1 MVSFFV
7 ILLAAGLVYFLKL
20 MRDDTSQRRSN
31 IRDSE
36 KTLALTNKLITE
48 VNEAQHQADI
58 FIANGNTKSLKTF
71 ISLQKEIKTTADSL
85 SISFSEEKL
94 TIDTLSILLKKKE
107 KSISNIARH
116 FETFNPYDEIYAIL
130 SKHTSEQKP
139 EIKSTTQITTTKQ
152 DTVIVKKTRRG
163 FGRRFLDL
171 FSSSEEQDSVIITT
185 TTTIDS
191 VQDIRQ
197 TDIDTTAIFSD
208 IREVTEKGTR
218 EQIKRM
224 EKMRKQYESFI
235 NNDRNI
241 NEELTKVLLL
251 LHQNA
256 IKRISEDISKSE
268 EDIDHNISIST
279 YGTAIVLSL
288 IILFIILIF
297 SNIHRLAK
305 AKRETEQA
313 KRQVE
318 KLMDS
323 RHKLLLSVSH
333 DIKAPLS
340 SIIGNIEL
348 MHIDAGDDEKQRLGS
363 MQESAAHI
371 LDLLTNLL
379 DFSSLEQGNQTL
391 SISQFNAYE
400 LCESLIHMFSPI
412 AMSRKLGFVTQ
423 NEIDKTVLIKSD
435 PLKIKQILTNLLS
448 NAFKYTLHGNVEFQ
462 SFLYDN
468 KLVFKVNDE
477 GIGIDKDK
485 LEDIYEPFSRIN
497 SKNMTEGNGFGLYV
511 VKGLVELLQGT
522 IEVWS
527 ETGAGTRFRV
537 EIPVETIDSENIIK
551 KDIKKILVIDDD
563 ANLLAVI
570 LAMLK
575 RIEIEA
581 ETCCSKA
588 EFDEVLDKIS
598 QYDAVITDREM
609 GALSGND
616 ILKAVK
622 AKDEESIVILM
633 TARTEY
639 SDVLAKSQGFDGYLR
654 KPFTI
659 NDLITL
665 FHCNEVEMTK
675 KKSRFSKSYPIL
687 DEMFGGDEA
696 IIEQILNTFAE
707 TTADNLVFLN
717 KSIDTHSFSEAKSI
731 CHRMK
736 PMFIQLQKNEL
747 AEFLTKMEQSDE
759 FEYWEQEALTFME
772 AVDKFLAESF

>member
-36 KTLALTNKLITE
+36 KTLALTNELITK
-48 VNEAQHQADI
+48 VNEAQHHADI
-58 FIANGNTKSLKTF
+58 FIANGNTKSLKAF
-71 ISLQKEIKTTADSL
+71 VYLQKEIKTIADSL
-85 SISFSEEKL
+85 STSFSEERL

-116 FETFNPYDEIYAIL
+116 FETFNPYDEIYEIL

-152 DTVIVKKTRRG
+152 DTVIVKKARRG

-191 VQDIRQ
+191 VQDIKQ
-197 TDIDTTAIFSD
+197 ADIDTTAILSD

-218 EQIKRM
+218 EQIERM
-224 EKMRKQYESFI
+224 DKMRKQYESFI

-251 LHQNA
+251 LHKNA

-268 EDIDHNISIST
+268 EDIDHNINIST

-313 KRQVE
+313 KKQVE
-318 KLMDS
+318 ELMES

-340 SIIGNIEL
+340 SIMGNIEL
-348 MHIDAGDDEKQRLGS
+348 LRINADNDEKQRLGS
-363 MQESAAHI
+363 MQESSAHI

-379 DFSSLEQGNQTL
+379 NFSSLEQGNQTL

-400 LCESLIHMFSPI
+400 LCESLTHMFSPI
-412 AMSRKLGFVTQ
+412 AQSKKLGFITQ
-423 NEIDKTVLIKSD
+423 NEIDKTVFIKSD
-435 PLKIKQILTNLLS
+435 QLKIKQILTNLLS
-448 NAFKYTLHGNVEFQ
+448 NALKYTLHGNVEFQ
-462 SFLYDN
+462 SSLDNN
-468 KLVFKVNDE
+468 KLIFNVNDE

-485 LEDIYEPFSRIN
+485 LKDIYEPFSRIN
-497 SKNMTEGNGFGLYV
+497 NKNLTEGNGFGLYV
-511 VKGLVELLQGT
+511 VKGLIELLKGT

-527 ETGAGTRFRV
+527 ETGSGTKFRV
-537 EIPVETIDSENIIK
+537 EIPIETIDSKDIVK
-551 KDIKKILVIDDD
+551 KDIKKILVVDDD

-570 LAMLK
+570 SAMLK
-575 RIEIEA
+575 CVDIEA

-588 EFDEVLDKIS
+588 EFDEVSDRIS

-622 AKDEESIVILM
+622 AKNKESVVILM
-633 TARTEY
+633 TARNEY
-639 SDVLAKSQGFDGYLR
+639 SDVTAKSQGFDGYLR

-659 NDLITL
+659 NDLTAL
-665 FHCNEVEMTK
+665 FHCNEIKMK
-675 KKSRFSKSYPIL
+675 KEKSRFAESYPKL
-687 DEMFGGDEA
+687 DEMFGGDETV
-696 IIEQILNTFAE
+696 IEQILNIFAE
-707 TTADNLVFLN
+707 TTADNLVLLN
-717 KSIDTHSFSEAKSI
+717 KSVDNHTFLEAQSI

-736 PMFIQLQKNEL
+736 PMFIQLQKDEL
-747 AEFLTKMEQSDE
+747 AEFLTKMEQSCE
-759 FEYWEQEALTFME
+759 FDGWEQETLTFME